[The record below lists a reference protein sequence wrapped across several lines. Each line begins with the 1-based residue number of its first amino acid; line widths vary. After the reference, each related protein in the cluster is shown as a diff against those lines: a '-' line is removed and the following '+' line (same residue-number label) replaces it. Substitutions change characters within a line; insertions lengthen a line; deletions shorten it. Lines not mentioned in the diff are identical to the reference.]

1 LKGGALKYVFIA
13 LLFVLA
19 GVSVG
24 LFVTVHTLRNLTAAN
39 VAGAPAPTF
48 VERVT
53 GRAGDGDVGDTR
65 RTAIVS
71 AAQRVGPATVSITAV
86 KTRIVS
92 GAPRPGDAFFDRF
105 LRGYFPD
112 WLREEQYHSFGSG
125 VIIDPD
131 GYLLTNDHVV
141 GRANAVT
148 VTLNDGREYEGRV
161 LGSDPRYDLAVVKVE
176 GENLPVASLG
186 DSDDVIVGEW
196 AIAIGNPFGY
206 LLNDP
211 DPTVTA
217 GVISA
222 LHRDV
227 QGEGESG
234 AIYKDMIQ
242 TDAAINPG
250 NSGGPLVNS
259 RGEVIGISSFIFSS
273 SGGSQGI
280 GFAIPVNIARQVINE
295 LIEYGRV
302 RDVWVGIKVQP
313 LSRAIAERLR
323 LPSADGVLVSYVE
336 DESPAAR
343 VGISPGDVIVGV
355 NGDAVTNI
363 RQARRAIFGSR
374 VGDVIRLAVLRAGE
388 TMYYDLELEEVP
400 R

>member
-1 LKGGALKYVFIA
+1 VRGGALKYALIA

-24 LFVTVHTLRNLTAAN
+24 LFVTVRTLRSVTS
-39 VAGAPAPTF
+39 VTGGAEAPTF
-48 VERVT
+48 VERIT
-53 GRAGDGDVGDTR
+53 GRAGEEGVGDSR
-65 RTAIVS
+65 RTAIVR
-71 AAQRVGPATVSITAV
+71 AAERVGPATVSITAL

-148 VTLNDGREYEGRV
+148 VTLSDGREYEGRV
-161 LGSDPRYDLAVVKVE
+161 LGSDPRYDLAVVKIE
-176 GENLPVASLG
+176 GENLPVAPLG
-186 DSDDVIVGEW
+186 DSDDLIVGEW

-206 LLNDP
+206 LLNDT
-211 DPTVTA
+211 DPSVTV

-259 RGEVIGISSFIFSS
+259 RGEVVGISSFIFSS

-280 GFAIPVNIARQVINE
+280 GFAIPINIARQIINE
-295 LIEYGRV
+295 LIEFGRV

-313 LSRAIAERLR
+313 LTGAIAERLG

-343 VGISPGDVIVGV
+343 AGISPGDVIVGV
-355 NGDAVTNI
+355 NGEPVTNI

-374 VGDVIRLAVLRAGE
+374 VGDIIGLTVLRRGE
-388 TMYYDLELEEVP
+388 TMNYDLELEEVP

>member
-1 LKGGALKYVFIA
+1 MKGGALKYVFIA

>member
-1 LKGGALKYVFIA
+1 VKGGALRYALIA

-24 LFVTVHTLRNLTAAN
+24 LFLTVRTLRSITAETGD
-39 VAGAPAPTF
+39 AGAPTF
-48 VERVT
+48 VGRVT
-53 GRAGDGDVGDTR
+53 GRAGQEDVDDSR
-65 RTAIVS
+65 RTAIVR
-71 AAQRVGPATVSITAV
+71 AAERVGPATVSITAL

-131 GYLLTNDHVV
+131 GYILTNDHVV

-148 VTLNDGREYEGRV
+148 VSLSDGREYEGRV
-161 LGSDPRYDLAVVKVE
+161 LGSDPRYDLAVVKID
-176 GENLPVASLG
+176 GEDLPVAPLG
-186 DSDDVIVGEW
+186 DSDDLIVGEW

-206 LLNDP
+206 LLNDT
-211 DPTVTA
+211 DPSVTA

-259 RGEVIGISSFIFSS
+259 SGEVVGISSFIFSS

-280 GFAIPVNIARQVINE
+280 GFAIPINIARQIINE
-295 LIEYGRV
+295 LIEFGRV

-313 LSRAIAERLR
+313 LTGAVAERLG

-336 DESPAAR
+336 RESPAAR
-343 VGISPGDVIVGV
+343 AGISPGDVIVGV
-355 NGDAVTNI
+355 NGEAVTNI

-374 VGDVIRLAVLRAGE
+374 VGDIIRLTVIRHGE
-388 TMYYDLELEEVP
+388 TMNYDLELEEVP